1 LKKRVELLAPAGNL
15 EKLKMAVQY
24 GADAVY
30 LAGKLFGL
38 RTASD
43 NFSFD
48 EMKEGVSYA
57 HEHGKKAYLTMN
69 IIAHN
74 QNVGNVVSFLEEAV
88 ETGIDGVIVS
98 DPGIFQIIRETQPDL
113 PIHIST
119 QTSTANYRTVEFWH
133 RLGAKRIVLAR
144 ELSYDE
150 IREIRQ
156 KVPDAELEVFI
167 HGAMCI
173 SYSGRC
179 LLSNYMA
186 GRDANQGDCA
196 HPCRWRYHLVE
207 EKRPGQY
214 YSIEEYSS
222 GTFVFNSKDL
232 CLLPHLPELIQS
244 GVTSL
249 KIEGRVK
256 SSFYVATVVKAYRE
270 AIDAFYEG
278 RFQDADQWMEEVGK
292 VSNRDFTT
300 GFFYGKP
307 GSEAH
312 NYNTSSYIRR
322 YDFIGLVTGYDKEAG
337 RLIVEQRNH
346 FRSGDTIEILPPKGS
361 FTQLTLKELYDEEG
375 NKIESAPHPQ
385 MKVLLAGIPPFP
397 VNSILRRRSSNGSTG
412 KTAESG
418 L

>member
-1 LKKRVELLAPAGNL
+1 LNRKVELLAPAGNL

-30 LAGKLFGL
+30 LAGKQFGL

-48 EMKEGVSYA
+48 EMREGVAYA
-57 HEHGKKAYLTMN
+57 HAHGKKAYLTMN

-74 QNVGNVVSFLEEAV
+74 DSIDQAEPFLLEAA

-98 DPGIFQIIRETQPDL
+98 DPGIFRIIRKVRPDL

-119 QTSTANYRTVEFWH
+119 QTSTTNYQTVAFWH
-133 RLGAKRIVLAR
+133 ELGAKRIVLAR
-144 ELSYDE
+144 ELSLKE
-150 IREIRQ
+150 IQEIRQ
-156 KVPDAELEVFI
+156 RNPGVELEVFV

-196 HPCRWRYHLVE
+196 HPCRWRYRLVE
-207 EKRPGQY
+207 EKRPGKY
-214 YSIEEYSS
+214 YPIEEDST
-222 GTFVFNSKDL
+222 GTFIFNSKDL
-232 CLLPHLPELIQS
+232 CLLPYLPELIQS
-244 GVTSL
+244 GVSSL

-270 AIDAFYEG
+270 AIDAWYSG
-278 RFQDADQWMEEVGK
+278 NWQDVRPWMEEVGT

-300 GFFYGKP
+300 GFLFGKP
-307 GSEAH
+307 GPEAH
-312 NYNTSSYIRR
+312 NYATSSYIRR
-322 YDFIGLVTGYDKEAG
+322 YDFIGLVTGYEETSG
-337 RLIVEQRNH
+337 RLVVEQRNH
-346 FRSGDTIEILPPKGS
+346 FRTGEAIEVLPPKGPVVR
-361 FTQLTLKELYDEEG
+361 LTLGEIYDEDG
-375 NKIESAPHPQ
+375 NRIDAAPHPQ
-385 MKVLLAGIPPFP
+385 MKVFLAGLPPFP
-397 VNSILRRRSSNGSTG
+397 ENSILRRRAT
-412 KTAESG
+412 KD
-418 L
+418 

>member
-1 LKKRVELLAPAGNL
+1 MDKRVELLAPAGDL
-15 EKLKMAVQY
+15 EKLKMAVLY

-30 LAGKLFGL
+30 LAGKQFGL

-43 NFSFD
+43 NFSIE
-48 EMKEGVSYA
+48 EMKEGVSFA

-74 QNVGNVVSFLEEAV
+74 DSMDQVAPFLEEACD
-88 ETGIDGVIVS
+88 TGIDGIIVS
-98 DPGIFQIIRETQPDL
+98 DPGIFQVVRELRPGI

-119 QTSTANYRTVEFWH
+119 QTSTTNYRTVEFWH
-133 RLGAKRIVLAR
+133 RLGAKRIILAR
-144 ELSYDE
+144 ELSLEE
-150 IREIRQ
+150 IREIRR
-156 KVPDAELEVFI
+156 KVPDAELEIFV

-196 HPCRWRYHLVE
+196 HPCRWRYYLME

-214 YSIEEYSS
+214 FPIEEDAA
-222 GTFVFNSKDL
+222 GTFVFNSRDL
-232 CLLPHLPELIQS
+232 CLLPYLPEIISS

-278 RFQDADQWMEEVGK
+278 NFGDTGPWMDEVGK
-292 VSNRDFTT
+292 VSNRAFTT
-300 GFFYGKP
+300 GFLFGKP
-307 GSEAH
+307 GPEAH
-312 NYNTSSYIRR
+312 NYETSSYIRR
-322 YDFIGLVTGYDKEAG
+322 YDFAGLVTGYDEASG
-337 RLIVEQRNH
+337 RLIVEQRNN
-346 FRSGDTIEILPPKGS
+346 FKAGDTVEILPPKGP
-361 FTQLTLKELYDEEG
+361 FTELTLRELYDEEG
-375 NKIESAPHPQ
+375 NKIDSAPHPQ
-385 MKVLLAGIPPFP
+385 MKVLLAGVPLFP
-397 VNSILRRRSSNGSTG
+397 ANSIIRRKSAKEDG
-412 KTAESG
+412 
-418 L
+418 

>member
-1 LKKRVELLAPAGNL
+1 MDKRVELLAPAGDL
-15 EKLKMAVQY
+15 EKLKMAVLY

-30 LAGKLFGL
+30 LAGKQFGL

-43 NFSFD
+43 NFSIE
-48 EMKEGVSYA
+48 EMKEGVSFA

-74 QNVGNVVSFLEEAV
+74 DSMDQVAPFLEEACD
-88 ETGIDGVIVS
+88 TGIDGIIVS
-98 DPGIFQIIRETQPDL
+98 DPGIFQVVRELRPGI

-119 QTSTANYRTVEFWH
+119 QTSTTNYRTVEFWH
-133 RLGAKRIVLAR
+133 RLGAKRIILAR
-144 ELSYDE
+144 ELSLEE
-150 IREIRQ
+150 IREIRR
-156 KVPDAELEVFI
+156 KVPDAELEIFV

-196 HPCRWRYHLVE
+196 HPCRWRYYLME

-214 YSIEEYSS
+214 FPIEEDAA
-222 GTFVFNSKDL
+222 GTFVFNSRDL
-232 CLLPHLPELIQS
+232 CLLPYLPEIISS

-278 RFQDADQWMEEVGK
+278 NFGDTGPWMDEVGK
-292 VSNRDFTT
+292 VSNRAFTT
-300 GFFYGKP
+300 GFLFGKP
-307 GSEAH
+307 GPEAH
-312 NYNTSSYIRR
+312 NYETSSYIRR
-322 YDFIGLVTGYDKEAG
+322 YDFAGLVTGYDEASG
-337 RLIVEQRNH
+337 RLIVEQRNN
-346 FRSGDTIEILPPKGS
+346 FKAGDTVEILPPKGP
-361 FTQLTLKELYDEEG
+361 FTELTLRELYDEEG
-375 NKIESAPHPQ
+375 NRIDSAPHPQ
-385 MKVLLAGIPPFP
+385 MKVLLAGVPLFP
-397 VNSILRRRSSNGSTG
+397 ANSIIRRKSAKEDG
-412 KTAESG
+412 
-418 L
+418 

>member
-1 LKKRVELLAPAGNL
+1 LDKRVELLAPAGDL
-15 EKLKMAVQY
+15 EKLKMAVLY

-30 LAGKLFGL
+30 LAGKQFGL

-43 NFSFD
+43 NFSIE
-48 EMKEGVSYA
+48 EMKEGVSFA

-74 QNVGNVVSFLEEAV
+74 DSMDQVAPFLEEACD
-88 ETGIDGVIVS
+88 TGIDGIIVS
-98 DPGIFQIIRETQPDL
+98 DPGIFQVVRELRPGI

-119 QTSTANYRTVEFWH
+119 QTSTTNYRTVEFWH
-133 RLGAKRIVLAR
+133 RLGAKRIILAR
-144 ELSYDE
+144 ELSLEE
-150 IREIRQ
+150 IREIRR
-156 KVPDAELEVFI
+156 KVPDAELEIFV

-196 HPCRWRYHLVE
+196 HPCRWRYYLME

-214 YSIEEYSS
+214 FPIEEDAA
-222 GTFVFNSKDL
+222 GTFVFNSRDL
-232 CLLPHLPELIQS
+232 CLLPYLPEIISS

-278 RFQDADQWMEEVGK
+278 NFGDTGPWMDEVGK
-292 VSNRDFTT
+292 VSNRAFTT
-300 GFFYGKP
+300 GFLFGKP
-307 GSEAH
+307 GPEAH
-312 NYNTSSYIRR
+312 NYETSSYIRR
-322 YDFIGLVTGYDKEAG
+322 YDFAGLVTGYDEASG
-337 RLIVEQRNH
+337 RLIVEQRNN
-346 FRSGDTIEILPPKGS
+346 FKAGDTVEILPPKGP
-361 FTQLTLKELYDEEG
+361 FTELTLRELYDEEG
-375 NKIESAPHPQ
+375 NRIDSAPHPQ
-385 MKVLLAGIPPFP
+385 MKVLLAGVPLFP
-397 VNSILRRRSSNGSTG
+397 ANSIIRRKSAKEDG
-412 KTAESG
+412 
-418 L
+418 

>member
-1 LKKRVELLAPAGNL
+1 MNRVELLAPAGNL

-24 GADAVY
+24 GADAIY
-30 LAGKLFGL
+30 FAGKQFGL

-48 EMKEGVSYA
+48 EMREGVSYA
-57 HEHGKKAYLTMN
+57 HEHGRKAYLTMN

-74 QNVGNVVSFLEEAV
+74 DSIDQAESFLAEAAG
-88 ETGIDGVIVS
+88 TGIDGVIVS
-98 DPGIFQIIRETQPDL
+98 DPGIFQIIRSARPDL
-113 PIHIST
+113 PVHIST
-119 QTSTANYRTVEFWH
+119 QTSTANYRTVAFWH
-133 RLGAKRIVLAR
+133 GLGAKRIVLAR
-144 ELSYDE
+144 ELSLEE
-150 IREIRQ
+150 IREIRR
-156 KVPDAELEVFI
+156 KVPDAELEVFV

-214 YSIEEYSS
+214 YPIEEDES
-222 GTFVFNSKDL
+222 GIFIFNSKDL
-232 CLLPHLPELIQS
+232 CLLPHLPELIGS
-244 GVTSL
+244 GVGSL

-270 AIDAFYEG
+270 AIDAYYEG
-278 RFQDADQWMEEVGK
+278 RWQDTGAWMEELGK

-300 GFFYGKP
+300 GFFFGKP
-307 GSEAH
+307 GPEAH

-322 YDFIGLVTGYDKEAG
+322 YDFIGLVTGYDEARG
-337 RLIVEQRNH
+337 MLEVEQRNH
-346 FRSGDTIEILPPKGS
+346 FRTGESIEVLPPEGP
-361 FTQLTLKELYDEEG
+361 FEQLTLHELYDEEG
-375 NKIESAPHPQ
+375 NRIESAPHPQ
-385 MKVLLAGIPPFP
+385 MKVFLANMPPFP
-397 VNSILRRRSSNGSTG
+397 VNSILRRRSET
-412 KTAESG
+412 
-418 L
+418 